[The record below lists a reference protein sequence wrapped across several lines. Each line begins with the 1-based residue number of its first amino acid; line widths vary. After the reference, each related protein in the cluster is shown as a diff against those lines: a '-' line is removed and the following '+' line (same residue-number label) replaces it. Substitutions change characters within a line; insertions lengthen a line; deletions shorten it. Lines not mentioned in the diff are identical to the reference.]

1 MDIIIFILYTGI
13 ESNPHLVLA
22 GNLHGG
28 HVVSAEEDEA
38 HLGPFSGQRG
48 PQAQAHQPAPGGARV
63 LYATQGATNPPTFT
77 LFVNR
82 RLPPTYLRYLERMLR
97 EEFKFGSTPIKMR
110 VRRRDA

>member
-48 PQAQAHQPAPGGARV
+48 PQAQAHQPKACPKIGIV
-63 LYATQGATNPPTFT
+63 LQGRKNLAHFNQLSLNYAS
-77 LFVNR
+77 L
-82 RLPPTYLRYLERMLR
+82 
-97 EEFKFGSTPIKMR
+97 
-110 VRRRDA
+110 